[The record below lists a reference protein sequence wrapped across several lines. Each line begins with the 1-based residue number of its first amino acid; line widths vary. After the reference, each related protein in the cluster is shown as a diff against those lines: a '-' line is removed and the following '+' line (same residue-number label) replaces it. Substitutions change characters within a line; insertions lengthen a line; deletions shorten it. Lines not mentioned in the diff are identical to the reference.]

1 MVQFNK
7 GPLDFYYFIEKY
19 GSMVKLA
26 ITMPLQGIV
35 PKSYF
40 GGSTMEKNVFIKKVS
55 KDCPYCGQ
63 HIEDSH
69 SQYANHVRWCKKNP
83 KREEL
88 DKSTKEKLKK
98 SCTKEKGEFEVTC
111 AKCGKIFKVLEPID
125 KFPKKEKYYCSRSCA
140 NSHIRTKE
148 SKQKTRDS
156 INKYYH
162 SNKFEYKKYKHICK
176 NCNKEFENSNKNTKY
191 CSNFC
196 RIDYKQK
203 NSKRTEFEKYK
214 NKCAFTF
221 SLKNYPE
228 EFDFELIK
236 QYGWYKA
243 KNHGDNLTGVS
254 RDHMVSVK
262 YGFEHDIDPKIIS
275 HPANCQLMI
284 HSENVRKYNRC
295 SITLEELL
303 VRIENWNKKYN
314 INIGSSSLS

>member
-1 MVQFNK
+1 
-7 GPLDFYYFIEKY
+7 
-19 GSMVKLA
+19 MVKLA

-35 PKSYF
+35 SKSYF
-40 GGSTMEKNVFIKKVS
+40 DGSTMGKNIFIKKVS

-63 HIEDSH
+63 HIEGSH

-88 DKSTKEKLKK
+88 DKNTKEKLKK

-140 NSHIRTKE
+140 NSRIRTEEFKE
-148 SKQKTRDS
+148 KISKS
-156 INKYYH
+156 L
-162 SNKFEYKKYKHICK
+162 KKYFSKIPKKLYSHCCK
-176 NCNKEFENSNKNTKY
+176 NCGKTYENKKEKSIFCSSTCQLEFK
-191 CSNFC
+191 
-196 RIDYKQK
+196 RK
-203 NSKRTEFEKYK
+203 NSKRTEFEKYR

-243 KNHGDNLTGVS
+243 KNHGNNLTGVS

-262 YGFEHDIDPKIIS
+262 YGFEHNIDPKIIS
-275 HPANCQLMI
+275 HPANCKLMI
-284 HSENVRKYNRC
+284 HSENVKKYNRC

-314 INIGSSSLS
+314 ITTGL